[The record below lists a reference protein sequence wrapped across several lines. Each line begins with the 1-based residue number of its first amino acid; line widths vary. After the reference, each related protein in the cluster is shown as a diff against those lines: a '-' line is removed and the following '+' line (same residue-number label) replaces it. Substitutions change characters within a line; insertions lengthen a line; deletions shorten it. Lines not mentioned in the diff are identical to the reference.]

1 MVITDSVFTKLC
13 NQYSGRPLR
22 TFTPEELEK
31 LEAKAKAASEESPM
45 LKKGLNTFKPKRLEE
60 CESGL
65 LGEIKGPWFSSN
77 LTGGKLFNHEDNFFE
92 RTAQA
97 YLKDPSVMDNFVRT
111 EKGMYSSEISLFAAH
126 AADYF
131 RPPDTPVE
139 ELWNWM
145 PLREQM
151 RDAVRELAEQI
162 TSGGG
167 TDLSKLKTKLTVD
180 GVDFTVQEFSQTV
193 EALKKIS
200 DPLPKTQGNLDL
212 EQFARLGVASSQ
224 VNRYAAAN
232 LNEEQA
238 KLVTEAYSRHVQNHI
253 KDSDSFSYTL
263 EEKMEK
269 AHVTKLDP
277 IYSFFYDP
285 SPDLKS
291 AGTVREAAFQ
301 LFSSLDVSSALAFN
315 KSFVD
320 ALQQYSNLLEGV
332 NRHMTPTP
340 SAYKDVMAM
349 FYRLEIQCDG
359 MLFWNNSINCY
370 A

>member
-162 TSGGG
+162 ASGGG

-277 IYSFFYDP
+277 IYSFFMIP
-285 SPDLKS
+285 
-291 AGTVREAAFQ
+291 
-301 LFSSLDVSSALAFN
+301 
-315 KSFVD
+315 
-320 ALQQYSNLLEGV
+320 LQ
-332 NRHMTPTP
+332 
-340 SAYKDVMAM
+340 
-349 FYRLEIQCDG
+349 I
-359 MLFWNNSINCY
+359 
-370 A
+370 